1 LALNRKLTPLIA
13 GRTIKSAVQA
23 DTVLNIVFGDGSTL
37 RVKTAGT
44 GTAAIP
50 ADAAVKAVRQKV
62 DTLTLDFADGSSA
75 AIKLAE
81 ATSSVMLRD
90 SAGVLEYAD

>member
-1 LALNRKLTPLIA
+1 MALNRKLTPIIA
-13 GRTIKSAVQA
+13 GRTVKSAVQA
-23 DTVLNIVFGDGSTL
+23 DTVLNIGFGDGSTMHI
-37 RVKTAGT
+37 KTGGT
-44 GTAAIP
+44 GAVAIP
-50 ADAAVKAVRQKV
+50 TGAAVKAARQKD

-90 SAGVLEYAD
+90 GAGVLEYAD